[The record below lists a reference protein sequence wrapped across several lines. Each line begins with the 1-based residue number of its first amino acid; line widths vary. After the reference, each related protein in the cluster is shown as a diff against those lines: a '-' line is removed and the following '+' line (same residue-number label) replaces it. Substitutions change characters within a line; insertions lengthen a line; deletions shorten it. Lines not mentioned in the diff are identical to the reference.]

1 MQINNNI
8 DPIEQSLGGV
18 LHHRLVTNW
27 FFAGQFVHGPK
38 ETYGDSW
45 DFFLPTFNRRI
56 NNLPIRIHKS

>member
-27 FFAGQFVHGPK
+27 FFAGQFVHRPGG
-38 ETYGDSW
+38 TYE
-45 DFFLPTFNRRI
+45 DFFLDTYLRSTCFKTER
-56 NNLPIRIHKS
+56 LLIH